1 MKNDPPCA
9 YSDNEALL
17 LTYLEGR
24 LSPREQAE
32 LERHLTGCPRCST
45 ELRELSEIVGALR
58 DNREAFCP
66 EPWQVYELIHYGTDP
81 EGRIAGHLDQCLSCR
96 ALAEQLKSEA
106 APRMPAAVAREL
118 LDRTRPERSGGALA
132 ESRWQSVGIRFFTK
146 FRIPALA
153 AGLAAAVIVA
163 AVLMLP
169 SSMPEY
175 AVVLG
180 TGSWETVP
188 RPKEGMARPR
198 VAMVI
203 VFKGFDKQP
212 SQSHIDELYNAAA
225 PTMSVY
231 ERYHIIP
238 PDAFRDRWKKDPLS
252 SPDRQSLVR
261 WLHEKLNASRAAIV
275 TISPDGKEVSLEV
288 DLLDTTTETVLQH
301 EVARNVPQDLIKETV
316 RRLVLSALLD

>member
-1 MKNDPPCA
+1 MKNDPPCT

-45 ELRELSEIVGALR
+45 ELRELNEMVGALR

-66 EPWQVYELIHYGTDP
+66 EPWQVYELVHYGTDP

-96 ALAEQLKSEA
+96 ALAEQLKGQA
-106 APRMPAAVAREL
+106 APRMPSAVAREL
-118 LDRTRPERSGGALA
+118 LDRSRPERSGGALA
-132 ESRWQSVGIRFFTK
+132 ESRWQSVGIRFFKK

-169 SSMPEY
+169 PNMPEY
-175 AVVLG
+175 AVMLG

-188 RPKEGMARPR
+188 KPKEGLGRPR
-198 VAMVI
+198 LATVI
-203 VFKGFDKQP
+203 VFKGFERQP
-212 SQSHIDELYNAAA
+212 SQSHIDELYDAAA

-231 ERYHIIP
+231 ERYHMIP

-252 SPDRQSLVR
+252 SSDRTSLMR

-275 TISPDGKEVSLEV
+275 TISPDAKEVSLEV

-301 EVARNVPQDLIKETV
+301 EVARNVPQDVLKETL
-316 RRLVLSALLD
+316 RRLVLTALLN

>member
-1 MKNDPPCA
+1 MKNDPPCT

-17 LTYLEGR
+17 LSYLEGR

-66 EPWQVYELIHYGTDP
+66 EPWQVYELVHYGTDP
-81 EGRIAGHLDQCLSCR
+81 EGRIAGHLDQCPACR
-96 ALAEQLKSEA
+96 ALADQLQSEA
-106 APRMPAAVAREL
+106 ADRMPSTVAREL
-118 LDRTRPERSGGALA
+118 LDRTRPERSGRAIA
-132 ESRWQSVGIRFFTK
+132 ESRWQSVEIRVFKK

-169 SSMPEY
+169 SSTPEY

-188 RPKEGMARPR
+188 KPKEGLARPR
-198 VAMVI
+198 VATVI
-203 VFKGFDKQP
+203 VFKGFDRQP
-212 SQSHIDELYNAAA
+212 SQSHVDKLYDAVA

-231 ERYHIIP
+231 ERYHVIP
-238 PDAFRDRWKKDPLS
+238 PDVFRARWKKEPLS
-252 SPDRQSLVR
+252 SPDSPSLVR
-261 WLHEKLNASRAAIV
+261 WLHEKLNASKAVIV
-275 TISPDGKEVSLEV
+275 TIYPDGKEVSLEV

-301 EVARNVPQDLIKETV
+301 EVARNVPQDLLKETV